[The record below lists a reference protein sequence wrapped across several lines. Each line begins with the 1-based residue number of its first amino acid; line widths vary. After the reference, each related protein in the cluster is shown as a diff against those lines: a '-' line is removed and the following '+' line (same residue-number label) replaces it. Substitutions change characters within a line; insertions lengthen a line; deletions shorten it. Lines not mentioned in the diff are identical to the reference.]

1 MASHV
6 HCRVVS
12 PRGTQ
17 PQDELFPYI
26 ADEQP
31 NIQSALSQ
39 PLSPLSA
46 SLTTGIVRP
55 EPTCESF
62 TTGIVRPEPKC
73 KTHCRRRCLAL
84 RQLRMTQRRWSYV
97 TAFPASSRQRPVC
110 PWSFSFRNLLS
121 SSSRLTHGT
130 YTPPKPV
137 FNAAPLSRHTRFEAR
152 RNV

>member
-26 ADEQP
+26 ADEHP

-39 PLSPLSA
+39 SQPFQRLS
-46 SLTTGIVRP
+46 TTGIVRP
-55 EPTCESF
+55 EPTCASF
-62 TTGIVRPEPKC
+62 TTGIVRPESNC
-73 KTHCRRRCLAL
+73 KTHCRRRCLLL
-84 RQLRMTQRRWSYV
+84 RQSQIPQRRWSHV

-110 PWSFSFRNLLS
+110 PWSCSRNLLS

-137 FNAAPLSRHTRFEAR
+137 FNVIPLGRHTCRFEAR